1 MGLSRQTS
9 LSLLERAGTQD
20 PAAWGRIVSLYAPL
34 VAHWCLRQGV
44 RRQDCDEVAQ
54 ETFLAV
60 HANLAS
66 FERERVGSFRAW
78 VRGIVR
84 YKALDH
90 FRRQRQ
96 EPAAAAAG
104 GTEAHRQMADLSGPA
119 DDEEDDAAELS
130 GLYRRALSLI
140 QAEFEPRTWQAFWRA
155 AVDGQATDVVAGE
168 LGMSAVAVRI
178 AKSRVLARLR
188 EEVGQ
193 LID

>member
-34 VAHWCLRQGV
+34 VAHWCVRQGV

-90 FRRQRQ
+90 FRRQRA
-96 EPAAAAAG
+96 EPAAGPAG
-104 GTEAHRQMADLSGPA
+104 GTEAHQQMAEQPGPA
-119 DDEEDDAAELS
+119 DEEDEAAELS
-130 GLYRRALSLI
+130 ALYRRALALI

-155 AVDGQATDVVAGE
+155 AVDAQVTDVVAGE